1 MEVTT
6 KQMSLIVGT
15 LGVLS
20 FILGVIAEN
29 KKPASG
35 TPITGKDVVICKY
48 PTDPTVALGYL
59 SFGFLVA
66 STVAGG
72 LSLFYP
78 YKGKSIPWPALFQ
91 STSFFIFFLIALGS
105 TGLAA
110 TMLLWPTITEH
121 RHLVSNVHHNLETT
135 CPTAKTG
142 LLGGGAF
149 LALDAALFWLVS
161 LMLAD
166 NAREDYFDDLKG
178 AGGNALSV
186 EYDAD
191 GIVKGRA

>member
-6 KQMSLIVGT
+6 RQMSLLVGT
-15 LGVLS
+15 FGVLS

-48 PTDPTVALGYL
+48 PSDPTIALGYL
-59 SFGFLVA
+59 SLVFLLI
-66 STVAGG
+66 STLAGG
-72 LSLFYP
+72 FSLFYP

-91 STSFFIFFLIALGS
+91 STSFFVFFLIALGS

-110 TMLLWPTITEH
+110 AMLLWPTITEQKH
-121 RHLVSNVHHNLETT
+121 RVSNVHYNLETT

-166 NAREDYFDDLKG
+166 NAREDYFDDVKA
-178 AGGNALSV
+178 AGGDAL

-191 GIVKGRA
+191 GVVKGSA

>member
-6 KQMSLIVGT
+6 KRMSLVIGV
-15 LGVLS
+15 LGALS

-48 PTDPTVALGYL
+48 PADPTVILGYL
-59 SFGFLVA
+59 SFAFLVA
-66 STVAGG
+66 STLAGG
-72 LSLFYP
+72 SSLFYP

-110 TMLLWPTITEH
+110 AMLLWPTITEH
-121 RHLVSNVHHNLETT
+121 KHLLSNVHYNLETT

-166 NAREDYFDDLKG
+166 YAREDYFDDVKV
-178 AGGNALSV
+178 AGGDALSN
-186 EYDAD
+186 ECDANRVVN
-191 GIVKGRA
+191 GGA

>member
-6 KQMSLIVGT
+6 KKMSLLVGS

-59 SFGFLVA
+59 SFGFLFL
-66 STVAGG
+66 STLFGG

-91 STSFFIFFLIALGS
+91 STSFFVFFLIAL
-105 TGLAA
+105 
-110 TMLLWPTITEH
+110 
-121 RHLVSNVHHNLETT
+121 
-135 CPTAKTG
+135 
-142 LLGGGAF
+142 
-149 LALDAALFWLVS
+149 
-161 LMLAD
+161 
-166 NAREDYFDDLKG
+166 
-178 AGGNALSV
+178 
-186 EYDAD
+186 
-191 GIVKGRA
+191 